1 MTNNQRAKRCAPF
14 KPSYRSAK
22 RWFLATSFAVG
33 LSGCGTT
40 NYYDALTTKDIVPP
54 SEVQQ
59 SDSIVGTSYDKAQ
72 RPRLAIAFGGGA
84 ARGMMHLGVM
94 KALDEAGIKADIV
107 TGTSV
112 GSIAAVL
119 YSSKE
124 YDEIEQIMYSFAE
137 HEIAD
142 FNVSKQGLIKG
153 RALAKWL
160 NKQISYDDV
169 ADLPIPTGI
178 VATNLTTKRSVMF
191 THGDVGRAVQTSSS
205 VPGVFVPVQNNN
217 DILVDGGVL
226 SPVPVYA
233 ARQMK
238 ADIVIGIDV
247 FCSQP
252 PPLTDSAAK
261 VIANTYWLQSC
272 DASRK
277 ETNSADIIVRPTPWD
292 DSLVN
297 FGNRQEREAAMSAGY
312 DAMLP
317 HIPQLKALLNKS
329 ENAGPIVIKSDVI

>member
-1 MTNNQRAKRCAPF
+1 MTNSQQNTLGMRF
-14 KPSYRSAK
+14 KPLNSSIKKWVMAVCLIAG
-22 RWFLATSFAVG
+22 LA
-33 LSGCGTT
+33 GCGTT
-40 NYYDALTTKDIVPP
+40 NYYDALTTQDIVPP
-54 SEVQQ
+54 AENQATHREIGVTE
-59 SDSIVGTSYDKAQ
+59 GKAT

-94 KALDEAGIKADIV
+94 KALDEAGIKADLV

-119 YSSKE
+119 YSSKD
-124 YDEIEQIMYSFAE
+124 YDEIEKIMYSFAE
-137 HEIAD
+137 PEIAD

-160 NKQISYDDV
+160 NKQVDYEDV
-169 ADLPIPTGI
+169 EDLPIPTGI
-178 VATNLTTKRSVMF
+178 IATNLTTKRTVMF
-191 THGDVGRAVQTSSS
+191 THGDIGRAVQTSSS

-217 DILVDGGVL
+217 AILVDGGVL

-252 PPLTDSAAK
+252 PPLTDSAAT

-272 DASRK
+272 DASSK
-277 ETNSADIIVRPTPWD
+277 ETNSADIVVRPTPWD

-297 FGNRQEREAAMSAGY
+297 FGNRQDREAAMSAGY
-312 DAMLP
+312 QAMLP
-317 HIPQLKALLNKS
+317 HIPQLKALLNKF
-329 ENAGPIVIKSDVI
+329 EGTDK

>member
-1 MTNNQRAKRCAPF
+1 MINSQRPKLGTPCNPG
-14 KPSYRSAK
+14 YGSAK
-22 RWFLATSFAVG
+22 SWIIAVCLIVG
-33 LSGCGTT
+33 LTGCGTT
-40 NYYDALTTKDIVPP
+40 NYYDALTTQDIVHPP
-54 SEVQQ
+54 EASEASEARGEV
-59 SDSIVGTSYDKAQ
+59 KAEHAQNQ

-94 KALDEAGIKADIV
+94 KALDEAGIKADLV

-124 YDEIEQIMYSFAE
+124 YDEIEKIMYSFAE

-142 FNVSKQGLIKG
+142 FNVSRQGLIKG

-160 NKQISYDDV
+160 NKQIEYDDV
-169 ADLPIPTGI
+169 EDLPIPTGI
-178 VATNLTTKRSVMF
+178 IATNLTTKRTVMF

-217 DILVDGGVL
+217 EILVDGGVL

-252 PPLTDSAAK
+252 PPLTDSAATI
-261 VIANTYWLQSC
+261 IANTYWLQSC
-272 DASRK
+272 DASSE
-277 ETNSADIIVRPTPWD
+277 ETNSADILVRPTPWD
-292 DSLVN
+292 DSLIN
-297 FGNRQEREAAMSAGY
+297 FGNRHDREAAMQAGY
-312 DAMLP
+312 QAMLP
-317 HIPQLKALLNKS
+317 HIPRLKALLSNP
-329 ENAGPIVIKSDVI
+329 A